1 MPRIS
6 IITPTY
12 NSENTLHGTVEG
24 YDIDGNP
31 ILGEHECIND
41 FSSAQLIRDLHYLN
55 TAGNNAILDGANPR
69 VTYHGTN
76 YGNFSVFDSSQSN
89 ATIGGSSATGEKGNF
104 TTDDLKAA
112 LNYGEVNPEYL
123 YYGDKNPITNSPFDK
138 YIDVRNLSDWRN
150 TDFLRFRLA

>member
-1 MPRIS
+1 MLYRNAFNKKDYL
-6 IITPTY
+6 T
-12 NSENTLHGTVEG
+12 G
-24 YDIDGNP
+24 
-31 ILGEHECIND
+31 
-41 FSSAQLIRDLHYLN
+41 QLIRDLHYLN

-89 ATIGGSSATGEKGNF
+89 ATIGGSAATGEKGNF

-123 YYGDKNPITNSPFDK
+123 YYGDNKPITVHHLIN
-138 YIDVRNLSDWRN
+138 I
-150 TDFLRFRLA
+150 